1 MGGDYCLLI
10 GSILEVLYILRMW
23 TIRESLAFYLVD
35 IGLRDERCC
44 KGYTKVI
51 AVIVCVMR

>member
-1 MGGDYCLLI
+1 MLI
-10 GSILEVLYILRMW
+10 WSIFEVLYILRMW
-23 TIRESLAFYLVD
+23 TIREPLAFYLVD
-35 IGLRDERCC
+35 IGLWNECCC